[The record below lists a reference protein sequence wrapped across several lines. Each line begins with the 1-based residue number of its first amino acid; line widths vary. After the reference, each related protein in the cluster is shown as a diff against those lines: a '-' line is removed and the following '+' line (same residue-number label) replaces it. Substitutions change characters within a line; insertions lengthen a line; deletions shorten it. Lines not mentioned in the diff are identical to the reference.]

1 VARMTLDLAP
11 LFDSLTYQFLLVF
24 ARIGGAIMLLPGIG
38 DMRVPMRVRL
48 LFGLALSALT
58 LGTVAHALPAT
69 PPQFGQMALQVIT
82 EAGIGLFIGTTAAL
96 LMSILHMAGA
106 VIAAQIGLGN
116 ALTGELF
123 STESGVTIGAGLM
136 AAGLVIIFTTGL
148 DHLMLSAL
156 AHSYDG
162 LPAAQL
168 PALQD
173 MADTMTTTLSAAFS
187 TAIQLSTPFL
197 VLGLAFNI
205 GLALANRALPQLPVF
220 FVGLPASL
228 AGGLIVLMIAVP
240 AILIG
245 FADSFDALFTAA
257 LP

>member
-1 VARMTLDLAP
+1 MATGMTLDLAP

-38 DMRVPMRVRL
+38 DMRVPVRVRL

-58 LGTVAHALPAT
+58 FGTVAHTLPQT

-96 LMSILHMAGA
+96 LMSILQMAGA

-116 ALTGELF
+116 AMTGELF
-123 STESGVTIGAGLM
+123 STESGVTIGTGLM
-136 AAGLVIIFTTGL
+136 AGGLVVIFVTGL
-148 DHLMLSAL
+148 DHLMLAAL

-168 PALQD
+168 PVLQD
-173 MADTMTTTLSAAFS
+173 VADTLTTTLSARS
-187 TAIQLSTPFL
+187 C
-197 VLGLAFNI
+197 N
-205 GLALANRALPQLPVF
+205 
-220 FVGLPASL
+220 
-228 AGGLIVLMIAVP
+228 AG
-240 AILIG
+240 
-245 FADSFDALFTAA
+245 SCAA
-257 LP
+257 GRTS

>member
-1 VARMTLDLAP
+1 MTLDLAP
-11 LFDSLTYQFLLVF
+11 LFDNLSYQFLLVF
-24 ARIGGAIMLLPGIG
+24 ARLGGAIMLLPGIG

-58 LGTVAHALPAT
+58 MGVIGHALPAT
-69 PPQFGQMALQVIT
+69 PPQFGQMALQVIS
-82 EAGIGLFIGTTAAL
+82 EAGIGLFIGTIAAL
-96 LMSILHMAGA
+96 LMSILNMAGA

-123 STESGVTIGAGLM
+123 SAESGATIGAGLM

-148 DHLMLSAL
+148 DHLMLTAI
-156 AHSYDG
+156 ARSYDS

-173 MADTMTTTLSAAFS
+173 LADTLTSTVSAAFS

-228 AGGLIVLMIAVP
+228 AGGLIVLMIAIP

-245 FADSFDALFTAA
+245 FADSFGTLFTSA

>member
-1 VARMTLDLAP
+1 MTLALTP

-24 ARIGGAIMLLPGIG
+24 ARIGSAIMLLPGIG
-38 DMRVPMRVRL
+38 DLRVPVRVRL
-48 LFGLALSALT
+48 LFGLALSALSF
-58 LGTVAHALPAT
+58 GTVAHLLPPT
-69 PPQFGQMALQVIT
+69 PLQFGQMALQVIS
-82 EAGIGLFIGTTAAL
+82 EAGIGLFIGATAAL

-123 STESGVTIGAGLM
+123 STESGVTIGVGLM
-136 AAGLVIIFTTGL
+136 AGGLVIIFVTGL

-156 AHSYDG
+156 ARSYDG

-168 PALQD
+168 PVLQD
-173 MADTMTTTLSAAFS
+173 VADTLTTALSAAFS

-228 AGGLIVLMIAVP
+228 AGGLIVLMIAIP

-245 FADSFDALFTAA
+245 FADAFEALFTAA
-257 LP
+257 MP

>member
-1 VARMTLDLAP
+1 MTLDLGP
-11 LFDSLTYQFLLVF
+11 LFDSLSYQFLLVF
-24 ARIGGAIMLLPGIG
+24 ARLGGAIMLMPGIG

-58 LGTVAHALPAT
+58 MGAVAHALPAT
-69 PPQFGQMALQVIT
+69 PPQFGQMALQVIS
-82 EAGIGLFIGTTAAL
+82 EAGIGLFIGTIAAL
-96 LMSILHMAGA
+96 LMSILNMAGA

-123 STESGVTIGAGLM
+123 STESGATIGAGLM
-136 AAGLVIIFTTGL
+136 AAGVVIIFTTGL
-148 DHLMLSAL
+148 DHLMLTAL
-156 AHSYDG
+156 ARSYDN

-173 MADTMTTTLSAAFS
+173 LADTLTTTVSAAFS

-228 AGGLIVLMIAVP
+228 AGGLIVLMIAIP

-245 FADSFDALFTAA
+245 FADSFGTLFTSA

>member
-1 VARMTLDLAP
+1 MTLDLGP
-11 LFDSLTYQFLLVF
+11 LFDSLSYQFLLVF
-24 ARIGGAIMLLPGIG
+24 ARLGGAIMLMPGIG

-58 LGTVAHALPAT
+58 MGAVAHALPAT
-69 PPQFGQMALQVIT
+69 PPQFGQMALQVIS
-82 EAGIGLFIGTTAAL
+82 EAGIGLFIGTIAAL
-96 LMSILHMAGA
+96 LMSILNMAGA

-123 STESGVTIGAGLM
+123 STESGATIGAGLM
-136 AAGLVIIFTTGL
+136 AAGVVIIFTTGL
-148 DHLMLSAL
+148 DHLMLTAL
-156 AHSYDG
+156 AHSYDN

-173 MADTMTTTLSAAFS
+173 LADTLTTTVSAAFS

-228 AGGLIVLMIAVP
+228 AGGLIVLMIAIP

-245 FADSFDALFTAA
+245 FADSFGTLFTGA

>member
-1 VARMTLDLAP
+1 
-11 LFDSLTYQFLLVF
+11 
-24 ARIGGAIMLLPGIG
+24 
-38 DMRVPMRVRL
+38 
-48 LFGLALSALT
+48 
-58 LGTVAHALPAT
+58 
-69 PPQFGQMALQVIT
+69 LQVIT
-82 EAGIGLFIGTTAAL
+82 ETGIGLFIGTTAAL

-106 VIAAQIGLGN
+106 VIAAQVGLGN

-123 STESGVTIGAGLM
+123 STESGVTIGVGLM

-162 LPAAQL
+162 LPAGRL
-168 PALQD
+168 PPLQD
-173 MADTMTTTLSAAFS
+173 MADTLTTTLSAAFS
-187 TAIQLSTPFL
+187 TAMQLATPFL
-197 VLGLAFNI
+197 VLGLAFNV

-228 AGGLIVLMIAVP
+228 AGGLIVLMIAIP

-245 FADSFDALFTAA
+245 FADAFEALFTAA
-257 LP
+257 QP

>member
-1 VARMTLDLAP
+1 MTLDLAP

-173 MADTMTTTLSAAFS
+173 MADT
-187 TAIQLSTPFL
+187 
-197 VLGLAFNI
+197 
-205 GLALANRALPQLPVF
+205 
-220 FVGLPASL
+220 
-228 AGGLIVLMIAVP
+228 
-240 AILIG
+240 
-245 FADSFDALFTAA
+245 
-257 LP
+257 